1 MPVPSESNQD
11 HFNNGYP
18 TIAVLVG
25 AMSSYYQQGI
35 MRGAADVAA
44 KHGYNVIGFS
54 GGVINS
60 PDPLSLARG
69 KIFDLIDMSI
79 ISGVI
84 SPFSS
89 HMRYL
94 DEQQSKDFIDR
105 FSGVP
110 LVNISSRIQGVT
122 NIVTDFESSFI
133 DLFEHLY
140 QIHGYRNIL
149 LMRGPKHHLSSDIRT
164 DIYKKLLDKYH
175 LPFDESM
182 LIYTDLNKAA
192 AELKFTA
199 WLDTAER
206 PIDAIITLNDNQALG
221 IIDVCRVRGIRVPD
235 DIAVIGS
242 MNTLEGMFSSPTLT
256 SIKEPLYEL
265 GQAAATEL
273 IAQIEGKDYEP
284 EIHVPT
290 SLVIRHSC
298 GCAGS
303 ESHYVFESENNP
315 ISTDD
320 NRANS
325 FTDEIYSEMVSNF
338 RKISDQYKGGM
349 AQNDIDNLL
358 ISYYESM
365 KNEESESFISLL
377 TQTIESFLKS
387 EDIIVWLE
395 ITTSMQL
402 TTLKYL
408 ERDRE
413 SKYLIKFLA
422 QLLTLKNELVQILYR
437 YQNFEAEYYLNKF
450 RLITNDLNSSF
461 DLNRVKKY
469 ILDILQI
476 SELHISIFDDINSE
490 TLTAKCI
497 LSVRNHIYSGNEN
510 KQFNAKQL
518 VPDGVELYK
527 KRFSL
532 LVLPLSF
539 RDQPIGFMTID
550 FSARR
555 GVAFEN
561 LRAIIS
567 SALKNEL
574 LIQDLKNAEQRFS
587 DIAHSTSN
595 WLWETDV
602 DHHFTY
608 CSESTISI
616 IGYSSEQLLGKK
628 ITAFNIDDGENYL
641 NNMMNQEV
649 LTDYEC
655 WCRHR
660 NGNVICLLIS
670 ATPTFLDGI
679 FNGYRGVF
687 EDITEKKLQEEKIKS
702 LAYSD
707 ILTGLPNRTLFQSK
721 LEEAIAYSSKNEKQF
736 ALMFIDLDH
745 FKHINDSMGHTAG
758 DLLLIEL
765 AKRLSK
771 SIRPRDILARLG
783 GDEFTIILP
792 DISNQKEIID
802 VAERIFSNIH
812 KPITIDG
819 SAIYCTLSLGI
830 SIYPNDG
837 QDTQSLLQQGD
848 SAMYLAKS
856 QGRNG
861 YVFYD
866 KLLERKNTL
875 RNKYELILRD
885 ALKNG
890 TFQLSYQPQVST
902 TSGAVVG
909 FEALVRICHTE
920 EGIVEPKDFIPL
932 AEELGLIGSIDEWV
946 FEAVC
951 AQHRSWRELGLK
963 PERISVNLSA
973 MQLRSASL
981 LESYLEILARY
992 QVPAADLQLEITES
1006 SLIDNDAM
1014 ALNLLTSFK
1023 RYGVSIALDNF
1034 GTGLSSLSCISSYPI
1049 DTIKIDRS
1057 FIIDSVDHPK
1067 NKAIIEAIV
1076 LITSKLDLNIIA
1088 EGVETAEQYQFVQ
1101 QLGCHNVQGT
1111 YCYPAVSADEVLSLL
1126 KPLTSSQ

>member
-1 MPVPSESNQD
+1 MPVPSKSNQEN
-11 HFNNGYP
+11 FNNGYP

-25 AMSSYYQQGI
+25 AMSSYYQEGI

-44 KHGYNVIGFS
+44 KQGYNVIGFS

-69 KIFDLIDMSI
+69 RIFDLIDMSI

-94 DEQQSKDFIDR
+94 DEQQSQDFIDR
-105 FSGVP
+105 FAGVP

-133 DLFEHLY
+133 ELFEHLY
-140 QIHGYRNIL
+140 HTHGHRNIL
-149 LMRGPKHHLSSDIRT
+149 LMRGPKHHLSSDLRT
-164 DIYKKLLDKYH
+164 DIYKAQLAKFG

-192 AELKFTA
+192 AELKFTS
-199 WLDTAER
+199 WLDNADR
-206 PIDAIITLNDNQALG
+206 QIDVIITVNDNQALG
-221 IIDVCRVRGIRVPD
+221 IMDVCRDRGIRVPD
-235 DIAVIGS
+235 DLAVIGS

-265 GQAAATEL
+265 GQAAAIEL
-273 IAQIEGKDYEP
+273 IAQIEGKAYEP
-284 EIHVPT
+284 EIKVPT
-290 SLVIRHSC
+290 SLVIRNSC

-303 ESHYVFESENNP
+303 ESHYVFDSENTT
-315 ISTDD
+315 ISIDKHIS
-320 NRANS
+320 NS
-325 FTDEIYSEMVSNF
+325 FKDSIYQEMVSNF
-338 RKISDQYKGGM
+338 KKISDQYKGGM
-349 AQNDIDNLL
+349 ARDDIDSLL
-358 ISYYESM
+358 ISYHASLQ
-365 KNEESESFISLL
+365 NEDCEKFISLL
-377 TQTIESFLKS
+377 THKVESFLKS
-387 EDIIVWLE
+387 EDMIVWLE
-395 ITTSMQL
+395 ITTSIQL

-408 ERDRE
+408 EINRE
-413 SKYLIKFLA
+413 SKYLVNFLS
-422 QLLTLKNELVQILYR
+422 QLLKLKNDIVQILFR
-437 YQNFEAEYYLNKF
+437 YQSFETEYYLNKF

-461 DLNRVKKY
+461 DLNRIKKY
-469 ILDILQI
+469 IVDILQLT
-476 SELHISIFDDINSE
+476 ELHISIFDDINAE
-490 TLTAKCI
+490 KLTARCI
-497 LSVRNHIYSGNEN
+497 VSVRNHIYSGIEN
-510 KQFNAKQL
+510 KQFSAKQL
-518 VPDGVELYK
+518 LPNGLEPYK
-527 KRFSL
+527 ERFSL

-539 RDQPIGFMTID
+539 RDQPIGFMTLD
-550 FSARR
+550 LSDRR
-555 GVAFEN
+555 GAAFEN

-574 LIQDLKNAEQRFS
+574 LIQDLKNAEKRFS

-595 WLWETDV
+595 WLWETDI

-628 ITAFNIDDGENYL
+628 ITAFNIDDGDSYL
-641 NNMMNQEV
+641 NNMMKQDI

-660 NGNVICLLIS
+660 SGNVICLLIS
-670 ATPTFLDGI
+670 ATPIFIDGI

-687 EDITEKKLQEEKIKS
+687 EDITDKKLQEEKIKS

-707 ILTGLPNRTLFQSK
+707 ILTGLPNRTLFQTK
-721 LEEAIAYSSKNEKQF
+721 LEEAITYSAENQKQF

-745 FKHINDSMGHTAG
+745 FKHINDSMGHAAG

-765 AKRLSK
+765 SKRLSS

-792 DISNQKEIID
+792 NISHQKEIID
-802 VAERIFSNIH
+802 VAERIFSNIQ
-812 KPITIDG
+812 KPITIDDK
-819 SAIYCTLSLGI
+819 AIYCTLSLGI
-830 SIYPNDG
+830 SVYPNDAK
-837 QDTQSLLQQGD
+837 DTQTLLQQGD

-866 KLLERKNTL
+866 KLLEHKHAL

-885 ALKNG
+885 AIKKSS
-890 TFQLSYQPQVST
+890 FQLSYQPQVST
-902 TSGAVVG
+902 ITGDIVG
-909 FEALVRICHTE
+909 FEALVRIAHPDH
-920 EGIVEPKDFIPL
+920 GIVEPKDFIPL
-932 AEELGLIGSIDEWV
+932 AEELGLIGLIDEWV

-951 AQHRSWRELGLK
+951 RQHLAWRELGFK

-973 MQLRSASL
+973 MQMRSVSL
-981 LESYLEILARY
+981 LENYLTILERY
-992 QVPAADLQLEITES
+992 HVEPSDLQLEITES
-1006 SLIDNDAM
+1006 SLIDNEATSLTL
-1014 ALNLLTSFK
+1014 LNNFK
-1023 RYGVSIALDNF
+1023 RFGVSIALDDF

-1057 FIIDSVDHPK
+1057 FIIDSVAHPK
-1067 NKAIIEAIV
+1067 NKAIIEAIMF
-1076 LITSKLDLNIIA
+1076 IATKLNLNVIA
-1088 EGVETAEQYQFVQ
+1088 EGVETAEQYKFIER
-1101 QLGCHNVQGT
+1101 LGCHNIQGT
-1111 YCYPAVSADEVLSLL
+1111 YCYHPVSAEEVVRLL
-1126 KPLTSSQ
+1126 KPLS